1 MGVTPSKRL
10 FSVGAVLAIGF
21 AGVATTGTASFA
33 SEAAVAGAQFETN
46 GDKLAKDSKVK
57 GYAQG
62 EDGKVLVFKVKGD
75 KLNKDSEKFIRS
87 HKNVK
92 VVELEKP
99 ASFASGGQ
107 VVGGHPTIL
116 SNDAQTESAIC
127 STGFALLSK
136 KFSPQ
141 ISTAGHCTAANIAVG
156 DNMTPGTATKLHW
169 ADPTQ
174 SLAAGGEFE
183 TPNDQVQGKLKKFQM
198 GAPGQIDPDKNLP
211 GNTTEF
217 PNGQKYIDFGIYDL
231 TKHDGVYPRV
241 TKWTNPSDLV
251 ADSIP
256 VQKVKDAKIGDT
268 VARSGRTTGYHSGK
282 VLATGWFNV
291 QGRMVKGFGGYL
303 EGQPGDSGGPVITQ
317 DGGAAGVFSAYANT
331 ADGNYAWFSDLRNDL
346 DQIGDGSRVLVEK
359 EPGFEGAKAAAKSAP
374 KGLPKGGKAAAEPV
388 STKVE
393 EGGSLSGKADS
404 MFTEGTF
411 VLEDGTEV
419 PVTVKD
425 GKWSFKAPGKAG
437 DKATGNLFLHTK
449 YEVSLPLALS
459 YTVTKASDK
468 PTQEPTQEPS
478 QKPTEE
484 PTQKPSQKPSQEPTQ
499 KPSQK
504 PTQKPTQEPT
514 QKPSEK
520 PSQTPTQKP
529 TQKPTQEPSEKPT
542 EATEP
547 KLTVDPE
554 SIDVDKF
561 AGDGEKDENVGVTYT
576 VKGLKPGTK
585 VTFQTKSGGE
595 VVRETTGDADEN
607 GVAVA
612 RVWGESGPREGFL
625 GKYSVIA
632 KFDESELTG
641 GFEVVDENAKPGD
654 NGNDDAKPGD
664 KNDNNNDNKPGDK
677 NDKPSNDKS
686 GNNDTKPSNDNNGK
700 GNNVL
705 PRTGTSALITA
716 GVAVGMVAVGAGL
729 VVASRRRKA

>member
-10 FSVGAVLAIGF
+10 FSVGAVLAVGF

-46 GDKLAKDSKVK
+46 GDKLAKDTKVK

-75 KLNKDSEKFIRS
+75 KLDKDSEKFIRS

-174 SLAAGGEFE
+174 SRAAGGEFE

-198 GAPGQIDPDKNLP
+198 GAPGQIDPDRNLP
-211 GNTTEF
+211 GNTGEF

-241 TKWTNPSDLV
+241 TKWTDPSDLV

-256 VQKVKDAKIGDT
+256 VQKVKDAKVGDT

-282 VLATGWFNV
+282 VVATGWFNV

-393 EGGSLSGKADS
+393 EGGSLSGKADA

-484 PTQKPSQKPSQEPTQ
+484 
-499 KPSQK
+499 
-504 PTQKPTQEPT
+504 
-514 QKPSEK
+514 
-520 PSQTPTQKP
+520 P

>member
-21 AGVATTGTASFA
+21 AGVATTGTALFA

-46 GDKLAKDSKVK
+46 GNKLAKDSKVK

-75 KLNKDSEKFIRS
+75 KLDKDSEKFIRS

-174 SLAAGGEFE
+174 SRAAGGEFE

-198 GAPGQIDPDKNLP
+198 GAPGQIDPDMSLP
-211 GNTTEF
+211 GNAEEF

-231 TKHDGVYPRV
+231 TKHDGVFPRV
-241 TKWTNPSDLV
+241 TKWTDPSDLV

-256 VQKVKDAKIGDT
+256 VQKVKDAKVGDT

-282 VLATGWFNV
+282 VVATGWFNV

-317 DGGAAGVFSAYANT
+317 DGGAAGVFSAYADT

-359 EPGFEGAKAAAKSAP
+359 EPGFEGAKAAAKSGP

-411 VLEDGTEV
+411 VLADGTEV

-468 PTQEPTQEPS
+468 PTQKPT

-484 PTQKPSQKPSQEPTQ
+484 PSQE
-499 KPSQK
+499 
-504 PTQKPTQEPT
+504 
-514 QKPSEK
+514 
-520 PSQTPTQKP
+520 PTQKP
-529 TQKPTQEPSEKPT
+529 TQKPTQEPSQKPTQEPSQKPT

-677 NDKPSNDKS
+677 NDKPSND
-686 GNNDTKPSNDNNGK
+686 NNGK

>member
-1 MGVTPSKRL
+1 MGATPSKRL

-46 GDKLAKDSKVK
+46 GNKLAKDSKVK

-75 KLNKDSEKFIRS
+75 KLNKDSEKFIRN

-198 GAPGQIDPDKNLP
+198 GAPGQIDPDMSLP
-211 GNTTEF
+211 GNAEEF

-231 TKHDGVYPRV
+231 TKHDGVFPRV
-241 TKWTNPSDLV
+241 TKWTDPSDLV
-251 ADSIP
+251 AESIP
-256 VQKVKDAKIGDT
+256 VQKVKDAKVGDT

-282 VLATGWFNV
+282 VVATGWFNV

-359 EPGFEGAKAAAKSAP
+359 EPGFEGAKAAAKSGP

-419 PVTVKD
+419 PVSVKD

-468 PTQEPTQEPS
+468 PTQEPS
-478 QKPTEE
+478 QK
-484 PTQKPSQKPSQEPTQ
+484 
-499 KPSQK
+499 
-504 PTQKPTQEPT
+504 PT

-520 PSQTPTQKP
+520 PTQEP
-529 TQKPTQEPSEKPT
+529 PQEPSEKPT

-664 KNDNNNDNKPGDK
+664 KNDNNNDSKPGDK

-686 GNNDTKPSNDNNGK
+686 GNNDNKPSNDNSGK

>member
-1 MGVTPSKRL
+1 MEKDPMGVTPSKRL

-174 SLAAGGEFE
+174 SRAAGGEFE

-282 VLATGWFNV
+282 VVATGWFNV

-359 EPGFEGAKAAAKSAP
+359 EPGFEGAKAAAKSGP
-374 KGLPKGGKAAAEPV
+374 NGLPKGGKAAAEPV

-419 PVTVKD
+419 PATVKD

-437 DKATGNLFLHTK
+437 DKAKGNLFLHTK
-449 YEVSLPLALS
+449 YEVSLPLAIS

-468 PTQEPTQEPS
+468 PTQEPSQKPTQKPTQEPS
-478 QKPTEE
+478 QKPSE
-484 PTQKPSQKPSQEPTQ
+484 KPSQKPTQE
-499 KPSQK
+499 PSQK
-504 PTQKPTQEPT
+504 PTQKPTQEP
-514 QKPSEK
+514 S
-520 PSQTPTQKP
+520 QKP
-529 TQKPTQEPSEKPT
+529 TQKPT

-654 NGNDDAKPGD
+654 NGNVDAKPGD
-664 KNDNNNDNKPGDK
+664 KNGNNNDN
-677 NDKPSNDKS
+677 
-686 GNNDTKPSNDNNGK
+686 KPSNDNNGK
-700 GNNVL
+700 SNNVL

>member
-174 SLAAGGEFE
+174 SRAAGGEFE

-282 VLATGWFNV
+282 VVATGWFNV

-359 EPGFEGAKAAAKSAP
+359 EPGFEGAKAAAKSGP
-374 KGLPKGGKAAAEPV
+374 NGLPKGGKAAAEPV

-419 PVTVKD
+419 PATVKD

-437 DKATGNLFLHTK
+437 DKAKGNLFLHTK
-449 YEVSLPLALS
+449 YEVSLPLAIS

-468 PTQEPTQEPS
+468 PTQEPSQKPTQKPTQEPS
-478 QKPTEE
+478 QKPSE
-484 PTQKPSQKPSQEPTQ
+484 KPSQKPTQE
-499 KPSQK
+499 PSQK
-504 PTQKPTQEPT
+504 PTQKPTQEP
-514 QKPSEK
+514 S
-520 PSQTPTQKP
+520 QKP
-529 TQKPTQEPSEKPT
+529 TQKPT

-654 NGNDDAKPGD
+654 NGNVDAKPGD
-664 KNDNNNDNKPGDK
+664 KNGNNNDN
-677 NDKPSNDKS
+677 
-686 GNNDTKPSNDNNGK
+686 KPSNDNNGK
-700 GNNVL
+700 SNNVL

>member
-46 GDKLAKDSKVK
+46 GDKLAKDTKVK

-75 KLNKDSEKFIRS
+75 KLDKDSEKFIRS

-174 SLAAGGEFE
+174 SRAAGGEFE

-198 GAPGQIDPDKNLP
+198 GAPGQIDPDRNLP
-211 GNTTEF
+211 GNTGEF

-241 TKWTNPSDLV
+241 TKWTDPSDLV

-256 VQKVKDAKIGDT
+256 VQKVKDAKVGDT

-282 VLATGWFNV
+282 VVATGWFNV

-393 EGGSLSGKADS
+393 EGGSLSGKADA

-484 PTQKPSQKPSQEPTQ
+484 PTQKP
-499 KPSQK
+499 
-504 PTQKPTQEPT
+504 
-514 QKPSEK
+514 
-520 PSQTPTQKP
+520 
-529 TQKPTQEPSEKPT
+529 TQEPSEKPT

-595 VVRETTGDADEN
+595 VVRETTGDAEEN

>member
-33 SEAAVAGAQFETN
+33 SEAAAAGAQFETN

-75 KLNKDSEKFIRS
+75 KLDKDSEKFIRS
-87 HKNVK
+87 HKNVE
-92 VVELEKP
+92 VVELDKP
-99 ASFASGGQ
+99 AAFASGGQ
-107 VVGGHPTIL
+107 VVAGHPTL
-116 SNDAQTESAIC
+116 MSNDTGSEAAVCSA
-127 STGFALLSK
+127 GFALLSK

-141 ISTAGHCTAANIAVG
+141 ISTAGHCTAANIAKG
-156 DNMTPGTATKLHW
+156 DSMTPGTATKLRW
-169 ADPTQ
+169 ADPKE
-174 SLAAGGEFE
+174 SPAVGGAGEKGNDLATGAI
-183 TPNDQVQGKLKKFQM
+183 KSFQM
-198 GAPGQIDPDKNLP
+198 GAPGQKKPDYSL
-211 GNTTEF
+211 
-217 PNGQKYIDFGIYDL
+217 PNGANEYKNGEKYIDFGIYDL
-231 TKHDGVYPRV
+231 KTFEGVYPRV
-241 TKWTNPSDLV
+241 TKWKDPSDLV

-256 VQKVKDAKIGDT
+256 VQKIQDAKLGDT
-268 VARSGRTTGYHSGK
+268 VARSGRTTGFDSGK
-282 VLATGWFNV
+282 IEYSGWMNV
-291 QGRMVKGFGGYL
+291 QGRMVKGFGGFMK
-303 EGQPGDSGGPVITQ
+303 GQPGDSGGPAITQ
-317 DGGAAGVFSAYANT
+317 DGGAAGVLSAYST
-331 ADGNYAWFSDLRNDL
+331 SKDGKNLAWFSDLRNDL

-359 EPGFEGAKAAAKSAP
+359 EPAFDGAKAAAKSAP
-374 KGLPKGGKAAAEPV
+374 KGLTKGAKAAADPV

-419 PVTVKD
+419 PATVKD

-437 DKATGNLFLHTK
+437 DKAKGNLFLHTK
-449 YEVSLPLALS
+449 HEVSLPLALS

-478 QKPTEE
+478 QKPT
-484 PTQKPSQKPSQEPTQ
+484 
-499 KPSQK
+499 
-504 PTQKPTQEPT
+504 QKPTQEPSQKPT

-529 TQKPTQEPSEKPT
+529 TQKPTQEPSEKPTQEPSEKPT

-664 KNDNNNDNKPGDK
+664 KNGNNNDNKPGDK

-686 GNNDTKPSNDNNGK
+686 GNNDTKPSKDNNGK